1 MENFKKFKKQRILN
15 CMAEADLSL
24 LIGSLPQN
32 IFYCVEYQSVAQVL
46 LSKVDMFS
54 VFNPR
59 DDIFSIVAGCSEV
72 PTIIEQVPG
81 ASIYAYGKFF
91 FHFSG
96 EDKFNSRVK
105 KTIAQSSADSAEALK
120 KAISETGIENGR
132 VGLDE
137 SKIRPALWQDVIDS
151 FPNLEFIPAADL
163 FYRIRMIKH
172 AEEIRRLERAAE
184 IAEKS
189 LYHVISKIKPGMT
202 EKEMGII
209 YTTQI
214 ILQGGTPYFNV
225 MTADY
230 RSAYVDTIN
239 MNNSIKRGSMIR
251 FDVGGDFE
259 GYKADM
265 SRTAVLGTPP
275 AKVVDFYAAIRA
287 GLEKGKEA
295 AGPGITA
302 AELFHI
308 TVKETQRGLPRFKR
322 HHVGHGIGLEIYDP
336 PSIAPENDIRLETGM
351 VLCLETPYYEPGWG
365 GVQVE
370 DTILITGDGSRGLTK
385 TSRDLVV
392 IDV

>member
-32 IFYCVEYQSVAQVL
+32 IFYCVDYQSVGQVL
-46 LSKVDMFS
+46 LAKVDTFS
-54 VFNPR
+54 VFNPKG
-59 DDIFSIVAGCSEV
+59 DLFSIVAGCSEV
-72 PTIIEQVPG
+72 PTIIEQVPDVN
-81 ASIYAYGKFF
+81 IYAYGKFF
-91 FHFSG
+91 FHFSR
-96 EDKFNSRVK
+96 ENEFNDRVK
-105 KTIAQSSADSAEALK
+105 KTIEQATANSAEALK
-120 KAISETGIENGR
+120 RAIFETGIEKGR

-137 SKIRPALWQDVIDS
+137 SRVRPALWQDIIES
-151 FPNLEFIPAADL
+151 FPNLEFMPAADL

-189 LYHVISKIKPGMT
+189 LYYVTSKIKPGMT
-202 EKEMGII
+202 EKEMANL
-209 YTTQI
+209 YASQI
-214 ILQGGTPYFNV
+214 ILQGGMPFFNV

-230 RSAYVDTIN
+230 RSAFVDTIN
-239 MNNSIKRGSMIR
+239 MDNPVKRSSMIR

-265 SRTAVLGTPP
+265 SRTAVLGTPS
-275 AKVVDFYAAIRA
+275 AKVEDCYAAIRA
-287 GLEKGKEA
+287 GLEKGIA
-295 AGPGITA
+295 AARPGIAA
-302 AELFHI
+302 AELFQV
-308 TVKETQRGLPRFKR
+308 TLKETQRGLPQFQR

-336 PSIAPENDIRLETGM
+336 PSIIPENDIKLEAGM

-370 DTILITGDGSRGLTK
+370 DTILITDDSSRGLTK

-392 IDV
+392 IDA